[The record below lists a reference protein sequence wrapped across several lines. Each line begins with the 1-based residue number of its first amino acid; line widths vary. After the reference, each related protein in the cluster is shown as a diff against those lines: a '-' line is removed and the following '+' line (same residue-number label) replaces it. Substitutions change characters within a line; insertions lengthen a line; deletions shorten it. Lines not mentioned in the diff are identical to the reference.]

1 MKEEG
6 VDRVALPDAALDD
19 AGKQEAAL
27 LAQDLPFLREVWSNP
42 HWRVWEVVD
51 SPGLVDGPATVVG
64 IDAETIGLVVTG
76 PGDVTL
82 RVRGS
87 AFWRTD
93 PAVCVEVTSD
103 DWIVLRD
110 PPLGP
115 LTVYLDGSYLV
126 RGGDDPC
133 ATS

>member
-1 MKEEG
+1 M
-6 VDRVALPDAALDD
+6 
-19 AGKQEAAL
+19 
-27 LAQDLPFLREVWSNP
+27 
-42 HWRVWEVVD
+42 WEVVD

-133 ATS
+133 AVH